1 MNQFKPA
8 LILGALIGL
17 GMIIAG
23 WILGNSAVKIKQYER
38 IVSVKGLSEREVRAN
53 VAVWP
58 IRFSSAS
65 QIYLSFMT

>member
-23 WILGNSAVKIKQYER
+23 FILGNSAVKIKQYER
-38 IVSVKGLSEREVRAN
+38 IVSVKGCRN
-53 VAVWP
+53 VK
-58 IRFSSAS
+58 
-65 QIYLSFMT
+65 